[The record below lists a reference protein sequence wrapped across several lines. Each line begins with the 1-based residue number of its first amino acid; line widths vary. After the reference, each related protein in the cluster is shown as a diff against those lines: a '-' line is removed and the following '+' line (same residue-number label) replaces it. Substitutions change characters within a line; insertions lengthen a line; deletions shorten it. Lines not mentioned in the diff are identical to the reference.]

1 MPDTLNTR
9 WAYTALAYANSQNAV
24 PDEIMIDK
32 KLVRFGI
39 SVPTARSYLLFQR
52 QATLV

>member
-32 KLVRFGI
+32 KTGQIWYKRPDSKIVSDI
-39 SVPTARSYLLFQR
+39 TIASS
-52 QATLV
+52 